1 MDSFK
6 AAFEL
11 FMAESFEDACV
22 SSTKAGWGGGSYS
35 VELFGDG
42 TYRVQDTGSIGNL
55 YESPGIVLTI
65 PQLGDDGW
73 DEDNGHFFDDAE
85 EKMREWFAES
95 IYVGNE
101 YANA

>member
-11 FMAESFEDACV
+11 FMAEDFEDACV

-35 VELFGDG
+35 VELFEDG
-42 TYRVQDTGSIGNL
+42 SYRVQDTGSIGSL

-65 PQLGDDGW
+65 PRLGDEEW
-73 DEDNGHFFDDAE
+73 NKDNGHFFGNAE
-85 EKMREWFAES
+85 EKMCEWFAES
-95 IYVGNE
+95 LSPGDLAE
-101 YANA
+101 